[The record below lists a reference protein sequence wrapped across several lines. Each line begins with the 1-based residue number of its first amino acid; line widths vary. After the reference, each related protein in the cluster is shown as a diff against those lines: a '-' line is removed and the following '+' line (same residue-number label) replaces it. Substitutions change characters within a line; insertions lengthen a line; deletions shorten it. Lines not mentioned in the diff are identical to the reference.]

1 MEPRESFDV
10 NQRRKLA
17 EFARLAMDEIDLA
30 MRTRR
35 AKNRKEALA
44 KLDPSTFVPSE
55 LRGLTAVASEAGTIK
70 PAFTG
75 KDVKRAVKALD
86 DFDVVE
92 AAVTM
97 AVKDRDAGPI
107 TFRYGR
113 NDTPAI
119 EASIKGVQRASRQGA
134 ARRTQSQKVPLK
146 EQRPRHTQG
155 ASVGRPESA
164 LSGRL
169 DKEFDDLR
177 GYSSEPEVRPPV
189 RPKSALRTVSH
200 SLASPP
206 ATPTEPATKNASSSP
221 LEHHPTS
228 FNDGLEGKSSALIAR
243 TPAMPSEFELQTKS
257 NPELACQLIARAL
270 RVDFVYFMRL
280 SPVTA
285 TSPNHTSDP
294 VSEINMEILGCY
306 GLPFPELNFKPGI
319 HLEALQSESG
329 VMYDNTAET
338 NDGNGGSVVNN
349 KDYFRI
355 GMVVPV
361 WRDYPS
367 PLSRAGTVTESVT
380 SSTKVQVGTALEVD
394 CRPGTSSSVERP
406 GSVGASSVS
415 TSTTVRRLRES
426 SRAGVVVGVFSKRMD
441 RNTFTTIEKEY
452 LKEWISLKDHV

>member
-44 KLDPSTFVPSE
+44 KLDPSTSIPHE
-55 LRGLTAVASEAGTIK
+55 LRGLTAIASEAGTIN
-70 PAFTG
+70 PTFVG

-92 AAVTM
+92 TAVTL
-97 AVKDRDAGPI
+97 ATKGGDGGPI
-107 TFRYGR
+107 KFRYGR

-119 EASIKGVQRASRQGA
+119 DASVKGVQRASRNGSVKRVQVQ
-134 ARRTQSQKVPLK
+134 RVPLK
-146 EQRPRHTQG
+146 EQRPTHAKAALVR
-155 ASVGRPESA
+155 RPESA
-164 LSGRL
+164 LPGHFE
-169 DKEFDDLR
+169 KEFDDLR
-177 GYSSEPEVRPPV
+177 GYSSEPEVKPPV
-189 RPKSALRTVSH
+189 RPKSALRTVANGLVS
-200 SLASPP
+200 SPT
-206 ATPTEPATKNASSSP
+206 TPTEPATKDASSSS
-221 LEHHPTS
+221 LEPHQTTS
-228 FNDGLEGKSSALIAR
+228 KDDLDHKSSPVAAR
-243 TPAMPSEFELQTKS
+243 TPAIPSEFELKTKS

-280 SPVTA
+280 SPVA
-285 TSPNHTSDP
+285 TTFPNRTSDP
-294 VSEINMEILGCY
+294 ASEINMELLGCY

-319 HLEALQSESG
+319 HLEALRTESG

-338 NDGNGGSVVNN
+338 DDGNEDSVVNN

-355 GMVVPV
+355 GVVMPV

-367 PLSRAGTVTESVT
+367 PLSRAGTVTESLTRST
-380 SSTKVQVGTALEVD
+380 SAQVGTASEVD
-394 CRPGTSSSVERP
+394 CRPGSSSSVGRP
-406 GSVGASSVS
+406 RSAGASSVS
-415 TSTTVRRLRES
+415 TSTTIRRLRES
-426 SRAGVVVGVFSKRMD
+426 CRAGVVVGVFSKRMD